1 MGILIVKKLLIISI
15 SLFIY
20 SKSVLSEE
28 IKLSCDLQIEKIYGS
43 TLDDA
48 ITEKPKKINEVFVIR
63 DNGKTKVISP
73 ESENFLQITTDEI
86 IKKSISPE
94 DNSSKDKWDISAV
107 TFSRSGGNYQT
118 RYKIDRN
125 VGKISYKSFFMG
137 DNYFSMTTATGI
149 CEKIDTTKKK
159 F

>member
-1 MGILIVKKLLIISI
+1 MKKLLIIAI

-20 SKSVLSEE
+20 SQSVLSEE
-28 IKLSCDLQIEKIYGS
+28 IKLSCDLKIEKIFGN
-43 TLDDA
+43 TLDSA
-48 ITEKPKKINEVFVIR
+48 EKEKHEKVNEVFVIT

-73 ESENFLQITTDEI
+73 ESRNFLQITTNEI
-86 IKKSISPE
+86 IGKSIRPI
-94 DNSSKDKWDISAV
+94 DKSSKDKWDISAV
-107 TFSRSGGNYQT
+107 IFSESGGNYQT

-125 VGKISYKSFFMG
+125 VGKIIYKSFYYG
-137 DNYFSMTTATGI
+137 DKYFSNTTATGI